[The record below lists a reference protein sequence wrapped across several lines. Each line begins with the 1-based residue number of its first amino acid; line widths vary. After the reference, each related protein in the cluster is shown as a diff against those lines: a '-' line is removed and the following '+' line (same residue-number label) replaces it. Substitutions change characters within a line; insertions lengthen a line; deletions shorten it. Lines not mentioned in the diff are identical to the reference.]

1 MYVSVIQ
8 LPLVG
13 VPLRAGLHAA
23 VVVAPA
29 PTSVPKRALVID
41 FLPVQPTSL
50 LTAFQLLSGVGTPG
64 LQRCRRRHVA
74 QERRTRAEHAGPVR
88 DVLLEARERN
98 GKRGAE
104 QLERLRTNGSADD
117 EAVLLHLEEVV
128 REWQQT
134 NGWKDLR
141 LGSRDC
147 HAYARA
153 VVAFL
158 CDEF

>member
-29 PTSVPKRALVID
+29 PTSVPKRSKALVID
-41 FLPVQPTSL
+41 FLPVQATSPL
-50 LTAFQLLSGVGTPG
+50 SAFQLLSGVGTPG

-88 DVLLEARERN
+88 DALL
-98 GKRGAE
+98 
-104 QLERLRTNGSADD
+104 TNGSADD

-158 CDEF
+158 CDEV